1 MNYSI
6 NIKGIHCSGC
16 VGLIKISLEELN
28 LSEVVVNQDENKA
41 NFKAKP
47 CFSFLT
53 FNQNKSRFIKLLSV
67 GKKAIKKT
75 PAKIIKIPNED

>member
-16 VGLIKISLEELN
+16 VGLIKMSLEELN

-41 NFKAKP
+41 NFKSKK
-47 CFSFLT
+47 
-53 FNQNKSRFIKLLSV
+53 NKDELITILNKLFVDELKSYQYSNLN
-67 GKKAIKKT
+67 
-75 PAKIIKIPNED
+75 IIN